1 MSDRP
6 KRIGLLFAQ
15 FAAYHIDRCEAVG
28 RRMAGR
34 ADVMAVEVAT
44 SSATYAW
51 EASGDVAAAR
61 KVTLFPGA
69 SYDAIPWPRRL
80 LSQFRAL
87 RRCHLVLI
95 GIGYN
100 EPDIIVLSLL
110 LRLCGVKVVV
120 LSESKFDDKP
130 RRAGFEL
137 VKAAVLAPYSAAIVG
152 ASRHR
157 AYFRFLGFR
166 RRAVL
171 PGYDSIG
178 VERIRAMGGGQLAPG
193 GKPFA
198 ERDFVYVGR
207 FVDKKNLVELVE
219 AYALYRAKAGIAARR
234 LVLIGSG
241 VEEAAIRA
249 RAAQLGVTDQIDFPG
264 FLGADEVARR
274 LSGSLALV
282 LPSLEEQWGLVVNEA
297 LAFGLPVI
305 ASSAVGSADVLVRNL
320 VNGYIVEPGQPESLG
335 QALLAM
341 AADPARWEAM
351 VAASHKRA
359 WLGDTERLADA
370 AQLLLDPE
378 NADARARIAE
388 FWHEAACKSGLGSA
402 SPA

>member
-34 ADVMAVEVAT
+34 AAVVAIEVAT

-61 KVTLFPGA
+61 KLTLFPGA
-69 SYDAIPWPRRL
+69 SYDSIGWPRRF

-87 RRCHLVLI
+87 WRCDLVLI

-100 EPDIIVLSLL
+100 EPDVILLSLL
-110 LRLCGVKVVV
+110 LRLCGAKVVV
-120 LSESKFDDKP
+120 MSESKFDDKP
-130 RRAGFEL
+130 RRASFEL
-137 VKAAVLAPYSAAIVG
+137 LKAAVLAPYSAAIVG

-157 AYFRFLGFR
+157 AYFRFLGFH
-166 RRAVL
+166 RRAIL

-178 VERIRAMGGGQLAPG
+178 VERIRAMGGGQLAPA
-193 GKPFA
+193 GKPYA
-198 ERDFVYVGR
+198 TRDFVYVGR
-207 FVDKKNLVELVE
+207 FVDKKNLIELVE
-219 AYALYRAKAGIAARR
+219 AFAAYRSKAGPAARR

-241 VEEAAIRA
+241 AEEEAIRA
-249 RAAQLGVTDQIDFPG
+249 RAAHLGVIDQVDFPG
-264 FLGADEVARR
+264 FLRAEEVARR

-282 LPSLEEQWGLVVNEA
+282 LPSREEQWGLVVNEA

-320 VNGYIVEPGQPESLG
+320 VNGYIVEPGQPESLS
-335 QALLAM
+335 QAMLAM
-341 AADPARWEAM
+341 GADKARWEAM
-351 VAASHKRA
+351 VAASHQRA
-359 WLGDTERLADA
+359 WLGDAERLADA
-370 AQLLLDPE
+370 VELVLDPG
-378 NADARARIAE
+378 NTAAQARIAD
-388 FWHEAACKSGLGSA
+388 FWREAACKSGLG
-402 SPA
+402 

>member
-1 MSDRP
+1 M
-6 KRIGLLFAQ
+6 
-15 FAAYHIDRCEAVG
+15 
-28 RRMAGR
+28 
-34 ADVMAVEVAT
+34 
-44 SSATYAW
+44 
-51 EASGDVAAAR
+51 
-61 KVTLFPGA
+61 
-69 SYDAIPWPRRL
+69 
-80 LSQFRAL
+80 
-87 RRCHLVLI
+87 
-95 GIGYN
+95 
-100 EPDIIVLSLL
+100 
-110 LRLCGVKVVV
+110 
-120 LSESKFDDKP
+120 
-130 RRAGFEL
+130 
-137 VKAAVLAPYSAAIVG
+137 
-152 ASRHR
+152 
-157 AYFRFLGFR
+157 
-166 RRAVL
+166 
-171 PGYDSIG
+171 
-178 VERIRAMGGGQLAPG
+178 
-193 GKPFA
+193 
-198 ERDFVYVGR
+198 
-207 FVDKKNLVELVE
+207 
-219 AYALYRAKAGIAARR
+219 
-234 LVLIGSG
+234 LIGSG